1 MSAFTP
7 EQAAEL
13 KMSFE
18 NMDGNKDGFVTK
30 EEFSNLLKSLGED
43 VTDEV
48 VDELINIAE
57 WNGDG
62 KIQFEK
68 FVKDNT
74 IDM

>member
-30 EEFSNLLKSLGED
+30 EEFSNLIKSLGEA

-48 VDELINIAE
+48 VDELI
-57 WNGDG
+57 
-62 KIQFEK
+62 
-68 FVKDNT
+68 
-74 IDM
+74 